1 MRLWLPH
8 LLLSFAL
15 AGMPLAPGIF
25 RPTLAAGPDDPATS
39 TPVDFQ
45 RDIRPVLARHCYR
58 CHGPDAAKR
67 QADLRL
73 DSHAAATADLGG
85 RRAVTPTHPEESE
98 LLTRVHSADES
109 LRMPPSSAGPPLSA
123 AEIERLE
130 RWIREGAP
138 YAPHWL
144 FAPLQRPAV
153 PAVASAAHPIDAFL
167 KSRAQQAGLEFS
179 PPAEPRRLLRRIAQD
194 LCGLPPASLGL
205 ADGTVTTTDADW
217 QAVVDRLLAHPAFG
231 ERLATVWLDLVR
243 YADTVGYHGDQ
254 EHHSSPYRDYVIE
267 AFNSNLPFDEFT
279 REQLAGDLLPQP
291 TQRQI
296 IATGY
301 NRVLQT
307 SHEGGVQQAEYQKKY
322 DADRVRNLGQVWLGL
337 TTGCAECHDHK
348 YDPFTQRDFY
358 SLAACFADIDD
369 TLTFQGGD
377 SNPTRRE
384 PEIEVFEESDQQ
396 QFDALTRELATLQTD
411 SENPQS
417 AGRIKPL
424 QAELAALR
432 KRARRTMITRRRE
445 PRVIRVLNRGD
456 WQDETG
462 AVVEA
467 RPPGFLSANLP
478 PGPQSRLDLA
488 HWLCHDAA
496 GQTSRVF
503 VNRIWAMLF
512 GEGLSRSLDD
522 GGVQGDWPSHP
533 ELLDWLS
540 AEFVESGWNVKHII
554 RLIVTSQAY
563 RQSSQET
570 PAQVD
575 RDPENRLVTRQN
587 HWRLSAEAIRDQAL
601 AASGLLVSQQRGRP
615 ARPWQ
620 PSGYYVQLNFPRRE
634 YQPDANSQQY
644 RRGVYMHWQRQYL
657 HPMLAAFDAPTREE
671 CTARRTASNTPQAAL
686 VLLNDPSFLETARA
700 LAVRVLR
707 EPVLNSSPDTDA
719 ERVQILWRF
728 WLDRH
733 PTPTEQAEALAYLAD
748 SRQEFADETTA
759 RAFLSPG
766 LYQPPA
772 AGDAGE
778 FAAWT
783 ALARLV
789 QNLGEGLVRE

>member
-1 MRLWLPH
+1 MHPWLPPV
-8 LLLSFAL
+8 LLLLGLVGGLVAL
-15 AGMPLAPGIF
+15 GV
-25 RPTLAAGPDDPATS
+25 DQPADGAEPAE

-45 RDIRPVLARHCYR
+45 RDIRPLLARHCYR

-73 DSHAAATADLGG
+73 DSQAAATADLGG
-85 RRAVTPTHPEESE
+85 RRAVTPAHPEQSE
-98 LLTRVHSADES
+98 LLTRLRTADES
-109 LRMPPSSAGPPLSA
+109 LRMPPPSAGPALA
-123 AEIERLE
+123 AVEIERLE
-130 RWIREGAP
+130 RWIRDGAP

-144 FAPLQRPAV
+144 FAPLRRPPV
-153 PAVASAAHPIDAFL
+153 PAVDAAPHPIDAFL
-167 KSRAQQAGLEFS
+167 QSRARHAGLDLS
-179 PPAEPRRLLRRIAQD
+179 PPAAPRQLRRRIAQD
-194 LCGLPPASLGL
+194 LCGLPPAHLGL
-205 ADGTVTTTDADW
+205 ADEPRTATDADW
-217 QAVVDRLLAHPAFG
+217 GSLVDRLLAHPAFG
-231 ERLATVWLDLVR
+231 ERFATFWFDLVR

-254 EHHSSPYRDYVIE
+254 EHAISPYRDYVIE
-267 AFNSNLPFDEFT
+267 AFNRNLPFDEFT
-279 REQLAGDLLPQP
+279 REQLAGDLLPNSTP
-291 TQRQI
+291 RQI

-358 SLAACFADIDD
+358 SLAAYFADVDD
-369 TLTFQGGD
+369 TLSFQGGD

-384 PEIEVFEESDQQ
+384 PEIEVFEEPDQER
-396 QFDALTRELATLQTD
+396 FATLTAEVTALQAGEPNAQTAA
-411 SENPQS
+411 QLK
-417 AGRIKPL
+417 RV
-424 QAELAALR
+424 QAELASVR
-432 KRARRTMITRRRE
+432 KQARRTMITRRRE
-445 PRVIRVLNRGD
+445 PRVIRVLHRGD

-467 RPPGFLSANLP
+467 RPPMFLAGELP
-478 PGPQSRLDLA
+478 AGPRTRLDLA

-503 VNRIWAMLF
+503 VNRLWAMLF

-522 GGVQGDWPSHP
+522 SGVQGDWPSHP

-540 AEFVESGWNVKHII
+540 VEFVESGWDVKQLV

-563 RQSSQET
+563 RQSSRET
-570 PAQVD
+570 LAQVD

-587 HWRLSAEAIRDQAL
+587 SWRLSAEAIRDQAL
-601 AASGLLVSQQRGRP
+601 AASGLLVSELRGRP

-620 PSGYYVQLNFPRRE
+620 PAGYYVQLNFPRRD
-634 YQPDANSQQY
+634 YKPDTNSQQY

-671 CTARRTASNTPQAAL
+671 CTARRNSSNTPQAAL
-686 VLLNDPSFLETARA
+686 VLLNDPTFLETARA

-707 EPVLNSSPDTDA
+707 TPVLNSSPETDA
-719 ERVQILWRF
+719 ERVQLLWQF
-728 WLDRH
+728 WLDRR

-748 SRQEFADETTA
+748 SRREFADETTA
-759 RAFLSPG
+759 QAFLSPG
-766 LYQPPA
+766 EYQPRVVADP
-772 AGDAGE
+772 GE
-778 FAAWT
+778 LAAWT

-789 QNLGEGLVRE
+789 QNLGEGLVRD